1 MKAIYLNDL
10 DGKSYVV
17 ESKQGQ
23 SSLDFLQ
30 SLVDGLIECVSLSSH
45 VDLWVNEEGLFRDD
59 FSLNIKASRLVGY
72 PGYNLVGPAVM
83 TGQKNGETTE
93 IGRYYIEA
101 TLSSDPTIYTV
112 EAIQA
117 IRADQLDEM
126 RGMGVTR

>member
-30 SLVDGLIECVSLSSH
+30 SLVDGLIECVSLDSH
-45 VDLWVNEEGLFRDD
+45 VDLWVNEEGLFRED
-59 FSLNIKASRLVGY
+59 FSLNVRASRLAGH
-72 PGYNLVGPAVM
+72 GYNLVGPAVM
-83 TGQKNGETTE
+83 TGQKNGETIE
-93 IGRYYIEA
+93 IGGEYIRA
-101 TLSSDPTIYTV
+101 VLSSDPTVYSV
-112 EAIQA
+112 EAIHA

-126 RGMGVTR
+126 RGLGVAQ